1 MRGMAE
7 FIIAKHRNGS
17 VGEIILQ
24 FRSELARFQ
33 DPDDRVPLPGETFVS
48 GMGGGTYESNPSP
61 EELASAHDFADR
73 IPDPFTPDSDDESA
87 PF

>member
-1 MRGMAE
+1 MDKNFE
-7 FIIAKHRNGS
+7 IAAKNWIEQYS
-17 VGEIILQ
+17 ADIMEKVENLLNEND
-24 FRSELARFQ
+24 S
-33 DPDDRVPLPGETFVS
+33 
-48 GMGGGTYESNPSP
+48 SP